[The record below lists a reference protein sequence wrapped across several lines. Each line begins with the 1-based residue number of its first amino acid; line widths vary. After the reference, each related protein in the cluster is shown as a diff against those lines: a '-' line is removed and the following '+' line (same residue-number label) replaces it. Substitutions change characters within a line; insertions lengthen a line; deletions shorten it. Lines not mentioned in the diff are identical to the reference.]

1 MANYL
6 LKRGNLWWVQR
17 KFPVD
22 VKDQLGTFFRKSLS
36 TEDADAARLAVPQRM
51 REFDA
56 LIVQVRMARDEGDL
70 FANADEHPALDQ
82 MLVRY
87 QGQVLSGLSNAA
99 QRRHLRVLEAFGAFV
114 GLNLTA
120 QQLASRAKPVVE
132 QWLLPSFGHTDA
144 GRRALNVL
152 IAFYDWVVD
161 SGYAQP
167 PNAFSGYRIRPIK
180 SVVVSRKAWT
190 DTECD
195 LVLTSLL
202 AEAERPANVLAR
214 DNAWRLAWV
223 VLLGLS
229 SGDTLHLVC
238 EAQRQTHFKALSADW
253 HKTRACWP
261 EIDPYWVPG
270 LSPGGPDGRRSWQLQ
285 KALGRRLTSL
295 PGSLT
300 YTGLRHAA
308 ANGVR
313 PDFDAW
319 LARLQAI
326 DLSPAQA

>member
-22 VKDQLGTFFRKSLS
+22 VKDQLGTFFRKSLA
-36 TEDADAARLAVPQRM
+36 TDDETQARAAVVQRM

-56 LIVQVRMARDEGDL
+56 LIAQVRLSRDEGDL
-70 FANADEHPALDQ
+70 FANADENPALDQ
-82 MLVRY
+82 MLARY

-99 QRRHLRVLEAFGAFV
+99 QRRHLRVLEAFGEFV
-114 GLNLTA
+114 GLGLTA
-120 QQLASRAKPVVE
+120 QQVSQRGRAVVE
-132 QWLLPSFGHTDA
+132 QWLLPTYGHTDA

-167 PNAFSGYRIRPIK
+167 PNAFSGYRIKPIK

-190 DTECD
+190 AEECER
-195 LVLTSLL
+195 VLSSLL

-223 VLLGLS
+223 VLLGLF
-229 SGDTLHLVC
+229 SGDTLHQVC
-238 EAQRQTHFKALSADW
+238 EAQRQSQFKDLPASW
-253 HKTRACWP
+253 HKTRAAWP
-261 EIDPYWVPG
+261 EVDSYWVPG

-308 ANGVR
+308 NNGVKL
-313 PDFDAW
+313 DFEPW

-326 DLSPAQA
+326 DLTPAQA